1 MCVPHTFIRPPRP
14 CSAGAVGHLP
24 ALVPPAVALSPSS
37 LPLHGGGTVRRRDD
51 WSQQL
56 GIGRRPSY
64 RQVAAPADPSTLLLD
79 DLLVSF
85 LLFPPPS
92 SLPSSPVTMLAVW
105 RAGWRPPT
113 AAWRGGRMSPSSFSW
128 CLSTTAAAAQRSAS
142 IPLPARPHSPVV
154 SPASAVYVHPTSRD
168 AATAPVLVGL
178 LGALEAA
185 HTHLGFFRPV
195 GGLSKLASSPAASV
209 AAAAAAAA
217 ADGAADPHVRLVAA
231 ACPAVVALPDRAA
244 AVGVSPREA
253 MAGLAG
259 GAKGP
264 DAERLLDTIATRYE
278 AYRAAAPAAALVVA
292 EGGHLR
298 SVALADATAFHAAAA
313 RSMGAPMLLV
323 ADGRSGDVDEI
334 VSMAAGAVRQVRG
347 ASAEVLSVLVNRLPL
362 DGGHGSGGGGSGLA
376 DRLAARFAA
385 ADIPYA
391 GALPYDR
398 TLGSLRMNE
407 VAAWLGADVLGGATQ
422 LDDSAVDMEGVFVA
436 TLQLPALL
444 ATLATQPGVLLRRR
458 HGAVLHALRAAVRAA
473 PGGALPL
480 AEAASVMRRADAT
493 LDDAAVASILRFLS
507 SGGGGGGGVGGGAA
521 ATAAATTGNGLTVA
535 DVEGELRPGALL
547 ITAADRLDVLAGA
560 LLSGMDV
567 RGQGSVAG
575 MLLTGPGDRR
585 AARDLLA
592 AMGDP
597 TATAAVATA
606 AGEGDGAGGG
616 DQQSAGNGGDGGHA
630 SVPIPILA
638 VPPVLSVAADTFNTV
653 RALTGV
659 QTDIL
664 PSSTRKVERARLL
677 WESHIDTP
685 SLVESLTT
693 PREQVLTPHM
703 FQRSYFGA
711 ASASGAHIV
720 LPEGTEPRI
729 LRAAAEIL
737 RRGVLCS
744 TPSGESVAA
753 GVGGITLLG
762 KPNEVYAAAEAA
774 RVNLDGAVVVDP
786 TDTNS
791 PAFRRYADRLA
802 ELRAH
807 KGVTV
812 AKAVETLRFDVNMF
826 GTLMVEAGDAS
837 GMVSGAAHT
846 TASTIRPA
854 LQLIKAATPGG
865 VVSSVFLMLLPTG
878 VLVYGDCA
886 IVAEPT
892 VSELADIAVT
902 SAATAAAFGLDPRV
916 ALISYATGDS
926 TSGPAVDK
934 VRGAVAAARA
944 AAPSL
949 PLLGP
954 VQYDAAVDAGVAA
967 KKIRPADDPDGV
979 GGRANVLV
987 FPSLSV
993 GNSIYKAVQRSS
1005 GAVAVGPILQGL
1017 RIPGAVN
1024 DLSRG
1029 ARVEDIVNTIAVTAV
1044 VAAAGR
1050 KAGDAAGATSTAA
1063 AVAGA

>member
-1 MCVPHTFIRPPRP
+1 
-14 CSAGAVGHLP
+14 
-24 ALVPPAVALSPSS
+24 
-37 LPLHGGGTVRRRDD
+37 
-51 WSQQL
+51 
-56 GIGRRPSY
+56 
-64 RQVAAPADPSTLLLD
+64 
-79 DLLVSF
+79 
-85 LLFPPPS
+85 
-92 SLPSSPVTMLAVW
+92 MLAAW
-105 RAGWRPPT
+105 RASWRPPS
-113 AAWRGGRMSPSSFSW
+113 AAWRGERVSPLSVSR
-128 CLSTTAAAAQRSAS
+128 CLSTTVAAAQRSAS
-142 IPLPARPHSPVV
+142 SPPPVRPRSPVV

-178 LGALEAA
+178 LDALEGT

-195 GGLSKLASSPAASV
+195 GGLSKLASSPAAAV

-217 ADGAADPHVRLVAA
+217 ADGAADPHLRLVAA
-231 ACPAVVALPDRAA
+231 ACPAVVALQDPAE

-264 DAERLLDTIATRYE
+264 DAERLLDTITNRYE

-362 DGGHGSGGGGSGLA
+362 DGSHGSYGGGDGGLA

-385 ADIPYA
+385 AGIPYA

-407 VAAWLGADVLGGATQ
+407 VAAWLGADVLGGATH

-444 ATLATQPGVLLRRR
+444 ATLASQPGVLLRRR

-480 AEAASVMRRADAT
+480 ANAAAVMRRADAT

-507 SGGGGGGGVGGGAA
+507 SGGNGGGGGGGGAA
-521 ATAAATTGNGLTVA
+521 AAAAVTAGNGLTVA

-560 LLSGMDV
+560 LLSGIDV
-567 RGQGSVAG
+567 RAQGSVAG
-575 MLLTGPGDRR
+575 VLLTGPGDRR

-597 TATAAVATA
+597 TATAAMAAA
-606 AGEGDGAGGG
+606 AGEADGAGGG
-616 DQQSAGNGGDGGHA
+616 DAKSVGNDRDGGHA
-630 SVPIPILA
+630 TGPSPILA

-659 QTDIL
+659 QTDVL
-664 PSSTRKVERARLL
+664 PSSSRKVERARLL
-677 WESHIDTP
+677 WEAHIDTP

-693 PREQVLTPHM
+693 PREHVLTPHM
-703 FQRSYFGA
+703 FQRSYFAA

-720 LPEGTEPRI
+720 LPEGTEPRV

-737 RRGVLCS
+737 RRGVLYS
-744 TPSGESVAA
+744 TPSGEPVAP
-753 GVGGITLLG
+753 GLGGITLLG
-762 KPNEVYAAAEAA
+762 KPKEVYAAAEAA
-774 RVNLDGAVVVDP
+774 RVNLDGAVLMDP

-812 AKAVETLRFDVNMF
+812 AKAVEALRFDVNMF

-865 VVSSVFLMLLPTG
+865 VVSSVFLMLLPSG

-934 VRGAVAAARA
+934 VRDAVTAARA
-944 AAPSL
+944 AAPNL

-967 KKIRPADDPDGV
+967 KKIRPADDPDSV

-1050 KAGDAAGATSTAA
+1050 KAGDAAGATSTP
-1063 AVAGA
+1063 AVATAAGA